1 MRLLS
6 ALATLGVLLAAMA
19 ALGGHGARA
28 MPTRQVGPAALCVAD
43 TGCRAV
49 GLLAMGEIEGA
60 LAAVDGSEGD
70 LAGDRAGQDNALPDW
85 HLTGAYTRAAVEWLL
100 DHLWAPPPR
109 GYAHVL
115 ELAFD
120 VE

>member
-1 MRLLS
+1 MRMLG

-28 MPTRQVGPAALCVAD
+28 TPMQQVGPAALCLAD
-43 TGCRAV
+43 RDCRAV
-49 GLLAMGEIEGA
+49 GLLAMGELEVA

-70 LAGDRAGQDNALPDW
+70 LAGDRVGQDNALPDW
-85 HLTGAYTRAAVEWLL
+85 HLAGAYTRAAVEWLL
-100 DHLWAPPPR
+100 DHLWAPPPG